1 MEKAHGN
8 IKVKSNRSHHKPE
21 HDEDDEDDDEML
33 LIVSLDSEF
42 DAQRFIIND
51 YKFQFRTAILNQKLR
66 I

>member
-21 HDEDDEDDDEML
+21 HDDDDEEDEDDDDEML
-33 LIVSLDSEF
+33 LIVNLDSEF

-51 YKFQFRTAILNQKLR
+51 YKL
-66 I
+66 